1 MKTMA
6 IFSYLTCPPASV
18 CVEHQTGPKNLSSV
32 LPASASPSA
41 GITGICQ
48 SLLCNGRRQL
58 LWLVIPK
65 GLSPSQW

>member
-1 MKTMA
+1 MVVQA
-6 IFSYLTCPPASV
+6 FNP
-18 CVEHQTGPKNLSSV
+18 SSFLFLRQDLPIV
-32 LPASASPSA
+32 VQAVLEYTDLPASASPSA

>member
-32 LPASASPSA
+32 LLASASPSA
-41 GITGICQ
+41 GTCSVDQAGLELTGIHWPLPLKC
-48 SLLCNGRRQL
+48 
-58 LWLVIPK
+58 WD
-65 GLSPSQW
+65 